1 MGGGPPEVRM
11 IYAAPRRV
19 GLVAT
24 RSRKVLVE
32 LWNAALAAVD
42 PKAAVE
48 RALASRAVASALARG
63 RRVGVFSVGKAAAA
77 MASAVD
83 GPGPR
88 LTVVPRGYA
97 SRIRTRGRVLRASH
111 PEPDHSS
118 VRAARA
124 ALAFFRGF
132 DRGDVIL
139 CLISGGASS
148 LLCLPK
154 PGVSLAEKRG
164 RVRRLMDDGASIVE
178 INALRTRLSAVKGG
192 RLGRATKARL
202 VTLVLSD
209 VPGDRPA
216 LVGSGPTIRRRK
228 GDIVRVVARNRDG
241 LEAAARRAREMGLKP
256 QIRRQRISSEALVEG
271 GAIGKS
277 ARTLSAGGALLAGG
291 ESVVTRVPGEGFGR
305 GGRSLELAVSTATYL
320 EGYGDLALLA
330 AGSDGIDGNSRA
342 AGAFV
347 DGTTQRRG
355 WRRGRYVGEV
365 FREHNSASYFR
376 GLGDLFT
383 PGPTGTN
390 VGDWVFVLREK
401 P

>member
-1 MGGGPPEVRM
+1 M
-11 IYAAPRRV
+11 
-19 GLVAT
+19 
-24 RSRKVLVE
+24 VE
-32 LWNAALAAVD
+32 LWNAALAAVE

-48 RALASRAVASALARG
+48 RALKDRAVASALARA
-63 RRVGVFSVGKAAAA
+63 RRVGVFAVGKAAAA
-77 MASAVD
+77 MASAVN

-97 SRIRTRGRVLRASH
+97 SRTRTRGRVLRASH

-148 LLCLPK
+148 LLCLPR
-154 PGVSLAEKRG
+154 PGVSLAEKSR

-241 LEAAARRAREMGLKP
+241 LEAAARRAREMGLSAR
-256 QIRRQRISSEALVEG
+256 IRPRRLRGSALVK
-271 GAIGKS
+271 GAEFGLEVRS
-277 ARTLSAGGALLAGG
+277 LSPGQALLAGG
-291 ESVVTRVPGEGFGR
+291 ETSVSFDEGFERGA
-305 GGRSLELAVSTATYL
+305 GGRCLVF
-320 EGYGDLALLA
+320 G
-330 AGSDGIDGNSRA
+330 
-342 AGAFV
+342 AGAAFLL
-347 DGTTQRRG
+347 D
-355 WRRGRYVGEV
+355 
-365 FREHNSASYFR
+365 SDA
-376 GLGDLFT
+376 GLRL
-383 PGPTGTN
+383 
-390 VGDWVFVLREK
+390 L
-401 P
+401 

>member
-1 MGGGPPEVRM
+1 M
-11 IYAAPRRV
+11 IYAAPRRI
-19 GLVAT
+19 GLVAR

-32 LWNAALAAVD
+32 LWDAALAAVE
-42 PKAAVE
+42 PKAAVG
-48 RALASRAVASALARG
+48 RALRDRAVASALSRA
-63 RRVGVFSVGKAAAA
+63 RRVGVFAVGKAAAA

-83 GPGPR
+83 GSGPR
-88 LTVVPRGYA
+88 LTVVPRGY
-97 SRIRTRGRVLRASH
+97 SSQTRTRGRVLRASH

-132 DRGDVIL
+132 DRGDVIV

-154 PGVSLAEKRG
+154 PEVSLAEKRR

-241 LEAAARRAREMGLKP
+241 LEAAARRAREMGLAARILP
-256 QIRRQRISSEALVEG
+256 RRLRGDAVVEASHFSVK
-271 GAIGKS
+271 A
-277 ARTLSAGGALLAGG
+277 LSLRPGEALLAGG
-291 ESVVTRVPGEGFGR
+291 ETTVSFWTKPRGI
-305 GGRSLELAVSTATYL
+305 GGRSLDFAAGAGIVWSGRA
-320 EGYGDLALLA
+320 DLCLLA
-330 AGSDGIDGNSRA
+330 AGSDGIDGNSKA

-347 DGTTQRRG
+347 DGWSYSRSPINLLDAWDR
-355 WRRGRYVGEV
+355 
-365 FREHNSASYFR
+365 HNTAPAFWA
-376 GLGDLFT
+376 LGDLFT

-390 VGDWVFVLREK
+390 VGDWVFAYREK
-401 P
+401 R